1 MGLKCNCR
9 TIVAVIFYVLGIVF
23 FVTGCVLLFGEI
35 LQNMIDQKVD
45 ENIELK
51 NGTLVFKQWRKQTSP
66 IYMQYF
72 VFDLQNPAEVMN
84 GSELPYVIERG
95 PYSYKEIR
103 RVDILH
109 YSADKSIVTFMPN
122 RTFIF
127 DPETSCKGCN
137 DTTDTFTNVNI
148 PLLTLALWLKT
159 TDYKSKH
166 SICFQGVE
174 VILLKNKAALFQAK
188 TVYEILWGYV
198 DPVLNDINDVPSIFC
213 PKKEGLDPFIQLQYN
228 NTYYGISAINTGIKE
243 INKLEQYEMWRNR
256 PNLTWWESDYA
267 NMLNGTDGT
276 QFKPRIS
283 KSDTLYTFVPEICR
297 SIYSVYDSTVTVR
310 DIKLYRFTAPSV
322 VYLSGDIYPPNMGF
336 CVPPGCLP
344 TGLLNLTRCQPQNP
358 PVAVSPPHFYQSNSS
373 LVKAVRGMHPVKSEH
388 ATFIDIEPIT
398 GITMQAN
405 KRIQINVAL
414 EPVSILSQTSGSF
427 APVFLPMMYVNESA
441 LISEADAKTFRDKV
455 YGPIDLAH
463 GAEYGLVA
471 VGGFFILV
479 ASIVLVLECLRTN
492 DDDTDKSKLVQD

>member
-1 MGLKCNCR
+1 
-9 TIVAVIFYVLGIVF
+9 
-23 FVTGCVLLFGEI
+23 
-35 LQNMIDQKVD
+35 
-45 ENIELK
+45 IELK

-95 PYSYKEIR
+95 PYSYKETR
-103 RVDILH
+103 SVDILN

-148 PLLTLALWLKT
+148 PLLT

-166 SICFQGVE
+166 SFCFQGVE

-198 DPVLNDINDVPSIFC
+198 DPLFLSLHAKYLCFDF
-213 PKKEGLDPFIQLQYN
+213 FQYN

-243 INKLEQYEMWRNR
+243 INKLEQYEMWKNR

-414 EPVSILSQTSGSF
+414 EPRRKAGSMRCSHK
-427 APVFLPMMYVNESA
+427 AKVHPKSLPHQSA

-471 VGGFFILV
+471 VG
-479 ASIVLVLECLRTN
+479 
-492 DDDTDKSKLVQD
+492 